1 MKKYIKVLGIVLI
14 FSVLILNEYTIA
26 KMFTSDG
33 TIEDTTG
40 KIIIWG
46 FDIFVLLL
54 GLLMIL
60 LSGKIEKH
68 YKKIIYYLRTTVI
81 IILVSYV
88 LFFAVDALY
97 GYINPIM
104 PWESELEIT
113 AKAAYETEPFY
124 SEEFLLEKY
133 AAMKPGEWKT
143 PEGTRLILKEEFFGK
158 YINAE
163 PADFGSKNVVRRTIN
178 KYSYYDKD
186 VIKVLMLGGSTMYC
200 NDVPDDLTISSQ
212 LSEILNS
219 SGKNKYFVINA
230 GVDSANTSQELER
243 LEFELKAGLR
253 PDIVIGYHAY
263 NDIVNG
269 IYFNEPEG
277 VMFDYESRNKVK
289 ELIKKITPT
298 NIYERI
304 RLEADKN
311 NDNIRKVQ
319 EHLNDISKVRELAVR
334 TGQVFTD
341 NNLKMHELSLQ
352 YGFKYY
358 CIVQPVGVYG
368 DYPDSF
374 EDVKRVRKWASK
386 YMPKFFIAC
395 DEGYAVMKKS
405 VEDLKKKNVAAYD
418 WSGLFLNKKDNI
430 FIDAC
435 HVNSKGN
442 KIVAEAM
449 AKMIQEQMPQE

>member
-1 MKKYIKVLGIVLI
+1 MKKHIKVLGIILLFLVLI
-14 FSVLILNEYTIA
+14 INEYTIA
-26 KMFTSDG
+26 KLFTSDG
-33 TIEDTTG
+33 TIGDSVG
-40 KIIIWG
+40 RYAIWG
-46 FDIFVLLL
+46 FDIFLFLL
-54 GLLMIL
+54 GVLIIL
-60 LSGKIEKH
+60 LSGIIEKH
-68 YKKIIYYLRTTVI
+68 YKKIIYYLKTTVI
-81 IILVSYV
+81 IILVSYI

-104 PWESELEIT
+104 PWESELEIA

-124 SEEFLLEKY
+124 SEDFLLEKY
-133 AAMKPGEWKT
+133 SAMKPGEWKT
-143 PEGTRLILKEEFFGK
+143 PEGTRLIFKKEFHGK

-163 PADFGSKNVVRRTIN
+163 SADYGSKNVVRRTIN
-178 KYSYYDKD
+178 KYNYNDKD

-212 LSEILNS
+212 LSQILNS

-230 GVDSANTSQELER
+230 GVDSANSSQELER
-243 LEFELKAGLR
+243 LEFELKEGLK

-277 VMFDYESRNKVK
+277 VMFDYESRNKIK
-289 ELIKKITPT
+289 EFISKITPS
-298 NIYERI
+298 NIYKRI
-304 RLEADKN
+304 RFEADKN
-311 NDNIRKVQ
+311 NDNIREVQ
-319 EHLNDISKVRELAVR
+319 EHMNDISKVKVLAVR
-334 TGQVFTD
+334 TGEVFTD
-341 NNLKMHELSLQ
+341 NNLKMQELSVQ

-374 EDVKRVRKWASK
+374 EDAKRVRSWASK
-386 YMPKFFIAC
+386 YMPKFFLAC
-395 DEGYAVMKKS
+395 DEGYAILKKS
-405 VEDLKKKNVAAYD
+405 VEDLKKQNVKAYD

-435 HVNSKGN
+435 HINSKGN

-449 AKMIQEQMPQE
+449 AKMIQEQMMQE